1 MENADCAFSGNTVR
15 LSSIPREVPMI
26 DLTARQ
32 QEILDFIRRFSRQ
45 EGYPPTMREIASTF
59 GFSSTNAAAS
69 HVKAL
74 EKKGAIRRHGQRSRG
89 IVICDEPV
97 PTPNNL
103 IDFHLPQS
111 QPVRVPVLGQVAAG
125 QPLLS
130 EEHVEETLLVDPF
143 FTQGRREDVFSLV
156 ISGESMIEAGIHD
169 GDYVFVR
176 ASSVA
181 RPGDMVIAMID
192 GDTTCKYYHPEAGC
206 IRLQPANSSMMPI
219 VWYPDEGRDFA
230 ILGLVIGVY
239 RRV

>member
-1 MENADCAFSGNTVR
+1 
-15 LSSIPREVPMI
+15 MI
-26 DLTARQ
+26 DLTNRQ
-32 QEILDFIRRFSRQ
+32 QEVLDFIRDFTRSH
-45 EGYPPTMREIASTF
+45 GYPPTMREISSEF

-74 EKKGAIRRHGQRSRG
+74 EKKGVIRRDQMRSRG
-89 IVICDEPV
+89 IVVCDEPV
-97 PTPNNL
+97 ATPSNL
-103 IDFHLPQS
+103 INFHQREE
-111 QPVRVPVLGQVAAG
+111 PVRIPVLGQVAAG

-130 EEHVEETLLVDPF
+130 EEHAEETLLVDPF

-206 IRLQPANSSMMPI
+206 IRLLPANSSMAPVM
-219 VWYPDEGRDFA
+219 WYPDEGRPFS

>member
-1 MENADCAFSGNTVR
+1 MVE
-15 LSSIPREVPMI
+15 
-26 DLTARQ
+26 LTARQ
-32 QEILDFIRRFSRQ
+32 QEILDFLRVFTREQ
-45 EGYPPTMREIASTF
+45 GYPPTMREIAATF

-74 EKKGAIRRHGQRSRG
+74 EKKGVIRRDQHRSRG
-89 IVICDEPV
+89 IVVCDEPLA
-97 PTPNNL
+97 TPSNL
-103 IDFHLPQS
+103 INFMPQT
-111 QPVRVPVLGQVAAG
+111 QPVRVPVLGRVAAG
-125 QPLLS
+125 EPLLA
-130 EEHVEETLLVDPF
+130 EEHAEETLLVDPF
-143 FTQGRREDVFSLV
+143 FTEGRREDVFSLV

-192 GDTTCKYYHPEAGC
+192 GDTTCKYYHPEAGS
-206 IRLQPANSSMMPI
+206 IRLQPANSSMAPI
-219 VWYPDEGRDFA
+219 IWYPDEGREFS